1 MEKKLYIEPSL
12 KAHDLEEELLA
23 GMSGGGDV
31 TIPGDDSG
39 EEGDGGDA
47 AARTHFKSVWDEE

>member
-1 MEKKLYIEPSL
+1 MEKKFYIQPSL

-31 TIPGDDSG
+31 NIPGDDSG

-47 AARTHFKSVWDEE
+47 AARKSYTIWDEE